1 MFGLNN
7 FLTAS
12 KFFLVIAG
20 ELVLIFVAVSFI
32 IGVLMEYLP
41 PSRVRDFLSNKLGW
55 VQYLLGSGL
64 GAITPFCSCSTV
76 PIAVLGD
83 FQGFSDLV
91 FQFHRGL
98 TSLGLCA

>member
-7 FLTAS
+7 FLTAG

-20 ELVLIFVAVSFI
+20 ELILIFVAVSFI

-41 PSRVRDFLSNKLGW
+41 PSRVRDFLSNKLSW

-64 GAITPFCSCSTV
+64 GAITPFCS
-76 PIAVLGD
+76 
-83 FQGFSDLV
+83 
-91 FQFHRGL
+91 
-98 TSLGLCA
+98 